1 MKEREAILWIGIVLW
16 ALGVLVGG
24 SVAELLPGTSSAL
37 SPAVVLIVALVAT
50 AGNLVFLFKKVQT
63 VGS

>member
-16 ALGVLVGG
+16 ALGILVGG
-24 SVAELLPGTSSAL
+24 SVAQLLPGTASSL

-50 AGNLVFLFKKVQT
+50 VANLVFLFKKVQT